1 MQFIKDYQQTVSKA
15 IHEYT
20 FTDKSDPLYEP
31 INYITSQ
38 HGKRI
43 RPMMVLMANEMFGGD
58 HQKALKP
65 AIGIEIFHNFTLV
78 HDDIMDAAELRRNK
92 PTVHTLYGLN
102 VGILTGDAL
111 LLKSI
116 KFFEDLEPD
125 LYHSCL
131 QVFIRSG
138 LLLCEGQQLDINF
151 QKEKQ
156 VSFDDYLKMITY
168 KTGVLSAAS
177 FEIGALIAGAD
188 SAEAENI
195 SAFGKHLG
203 IAFQMMDDYLDVF
216 GKDQQIGKVHAGDIA
231 ENKKTVL
238 YILARENATKE
249 ELESLD
255 YWYAIENQN
264 KDKIQA
270 VEQIFRRTKADERA
284 LLLIHK
290 HTDIAKNHLDQ
301 IKVDDEKKKPL
312 IELAH
317 FLLKRES

>member
-238 YILARENATKE
+238 YILARENATQE

>member
-1 MQFIKDYQQTVSKA
+1 
-15 IHEYT
+15 
-20 FTDKSDPLYEP
+20 
-31 INYITSQ
+31 
-38 HGKRI
+38 
-43 RPMMVLMANEMFGGD
+43 
-58 HQKALKP
+58 
-65 AIGIEIFHNFTLV
+65 
-78 HDDIMDAAELRRNK
+78 
-92 PTVHTLYGLN
+92 
-102 VGILTGDAL
+102 
-111 LLKSI
+111 
-116 KFFEDLEPD
+116 
-125 LYHSCL
+125 
-131 QVFIRSG
+131 
-138 LLLCEGQQLDINF
+138 
-151 QKEKQ
+151 
-156 VSFDDYLKMITY
+156 
-168 KTGVLSAAS
+168 
-177 FEIGALIAGAD
+177 
-188 SAEAENI
+188 
-195 SAFGKHLG
+195 
-203 IAFQMMDDYLDVF
+203 MMDDYLDVF

-238 YILARENATKE
+238 YILARENATQE

>member
-1 MQFIKDYQQTVSKA
+1 MQFIKDYQQIVSKA

-238 YILARENATKE
+238 YILARENATQE
-249 ELESLD
+249 ELERLD

-270 VEQIFRRTKADERA
+270 VEQIFRRTKADEQA
-284 LLLIHK
+284 LLLIQK